1 MRQQQTKAD
10 RYDELME
17 QYLNDE
23 ITEAEMEE
31 EMDEL
36 LASGDDFLDQRD
48 EDDGPDMAGE
58 AAFRIREIGQIVG
71 LLAYLG
77 IAGYII
83 VMMPPALP
91 VVAVVTLIVALAYAR
106 WSGVV

>member
-17 QYLNDE
+17 QYVNDE
-23 ITEAEMEE
+23 ITEAEMEA

-36 LASGDDFLDQRD
+36 LESGDDFLDERD
-48 EDDGPDMAGE
+48 DFDGSDITNE
-58 AAFRIREIGQIVG
+58 VAFRIREIGQIVG

-77 IAGYII
+77 IAGYIV

-91 VVAVVTLIVALAYAR
+91 VVAVVTLIAAIAYAR
-106 WSGVV
+106 WSERL